1 MRLSSRR
8 SVFGGAEHVTNFR
21 GFGRRAVS
29 AVSAIFL
36 ALFAVVAAVRHMLA
50 DDARHGETI
59 SQASALLEQHCAD
72 CHSAGSTEGGFDIRL
87 LQEPNSLHSEF
98 AKWVRVVDR
107 VHAGEMPPADASQLT
122 HEERIEFV
130 NGVSREL
137 NDQQS
142 RTFANEGRVQGRRL
156 TNLQLERTLQD
167 LLGIDIPLAELMSE
181 EQRTAGFATVAEG
194 QSMSHFQLEQHLTVV
209 DAALEEAFRR
219 ATSPADETTTG
230 FTAEEIARTDPSRRC
245 REPEMI
251 GEDAVVWASRLIFY
265 GRLPA
270 TTAAE
275 DGWYRFTVRVSA
287 RKKPDEHGVWCTVR
301 GGPCISSAPLL
312 SWVTA
317 FEAVD
322 EPRELTFD
330 AWLPKGHMLEIRPGD
345 STLKMAKFQGGQVGV
360 GEGEPQNSPGLNL
373 HGLTM
378 QRIHRGPDDDTIR
391 RMLFDDLQI
400 DLAHD
405 GEAAEA
411 KRSKQRSKR
420 DRHTAAAVLKS
431 KNPPTDLLRLIH
443 RFAEQAFR
451 SPISAADTR
460 PYREIAVGLWRDG
473 VPLIE
478 ALRAGY
484 RAVLCS
490 PRFMY
495 FQESPGV
502 LDEYALASRLSY
514 MLWNSV
520 PDAELL
526 SLANEQQ
533 LSSREV
539 LRQQVDRMLK
549 SERGEAFVRDLAAEW
564 LDLRLIDLTEPDQK
578 LYPKFDVIVQHAML
592 EETHR
597 FLQDMLDRNAN
608 VTELIDADFTYLN
621 SRLAR
626 YYDIEGVEGDAFQRI
641 NLQPEHRRGGLLTQ
655 GAILKVTANG
665 TTTSPVIRGVW
676 VGERLLGE
684 HIPAP
689 PQGVPAIEP
698 DIRGA
703 KSIRDLLER
712 HRSDEACAA
721 CHVKIDPPGFAL
733 ENYDPA
739 GRYRRYYPSIDK
751 KQKNKLQIDAS
762 YVMADGQPFSNLEE
776 FRRLVCARP
785 EILARNVAEKLLTL
799 GTGGLPTFSDRETL
813 DKIVDESRS
822 DGFALRSILYA
833 VVCSRVFQTK

>member
-1 MRLSSRR
+1 MWLSFKPI
-8 SVFGGAEHVTNFR
+8 VIGGAECGTIF
-21 GFGRRAVS
+21 GFGWRAGATVS
-29 AVSAIFL
+29 LVVFG
-36 ALFAVVAAVRHMLA
+36 LFAVVAPVRHVQA
-50 DDARHGETI
+50 DDAQSETS
-59 SQASALLEQHCAD
+59 SQASAFLSQHCAD
-72 CHSAGSTEGGFDIRL
+72 CHAAGSAEGGFDVEL
-87 LQEPNSLHSEF
+87 LQEPNSLSSDF
-98 AKWVRVVDR
+98 AMWVRVVDR
-107 VHAGEMPPADASQLT
+107 VHAGEMPPADASQPT
-122 HEERIEFV
+122 PEQRTEFV
-130 NGVSREL
+130 NALSKQLNEQQREA
-137 NDQQS
+137 
-142 RTFANEGRVQGRRL
+142 FATDGRVQGRRL
-156 TNLQLERTLQD
+156 TNLQLEQTLQD

-181 EQRTAGFATVAEG
+181 EQRTAGFAMVAEG

-219 ATSPADETTTG
+219 ATTPVDENTTE
-230 FTAEEIARTDPSRRC
+230 FTAEEISRTDPSRRC

-270 TTAAE
+270 TTAVE

-317 FEAVD
+317 FEATD

-345 STLKMAKFQGGQVGV
+345 TTLKMAKFQGGQVGV
-360 GEGEPQNSPGLNL
+360 GEGEPQEVPGLNL

-378 QRIHRGPDDDTIR
+378 QRIHRGPEDEEIR
-391 RMLFDDLQI
+391 RRLFDDLQLE
-400 DLAHD
+400 LAD
-405 GEAAEA
+405 GGKATRA
-411 KRSKQRSKR
+411 KRFKQRSQEDK
-420 DRHTAAAVLKS
+420 HTTPAILKS
-431 KNPPTDLLRLIH
+431 ENARSDLSRLIH

-451 SPISAADTR
+451 SPVSPADTQ
-460 PYREIAVGLWRDG
+460 PYRDIAIGLWRDG
-473 VPLIE
+473 VPLVD

-520 PDAELL
+520 PDAELV
-526 SLANEQQ
+526 SLADEQR
-533 LSSREV
+533 LSSPEV
-539 LRQQVDRMLK
+539 LRQQVDRMLL
-549 SERGEAFVRDLAAEW
+549 SARGEAFVRDLAAEW
-564 LDLRLIDLTEPDQK
+564 LDLRLIDFTEPDQK
-578 LYPKFDVIVQHAML
+578 LYPEFDVIVQQAML

-597 FLQDMLDRNAN
+597 FLQDMLDRNAS
-608 VTELIDADFTYLN
+608 VTELIDADYTYLN

-626 YYDIEGVEGDAFQRI
+626 YYDIEGVEGDTFQRF
-641 NLQPEHRRGGLLTQ
+641 NLLPEHRRGGLLTQ

-689 PQGVPAIEP
+689 PEGVPAIEP

-703 KSIRDLLER
+703 TSIRDLLER
-712 HRSDEACAA
+712 HRSDDACAA

-739 GRYRRYYPSIDK
+739 GRFRRYYPSVDK
-751 KQKNKLQIDAS
+751 KQKKNKLQVDAS
-762 YVMADGQPFSNLEE
+762 YVMADGQPFTNLEE
-776 FRRLVCARP
+776 FRRLVCDNP
-785 EILARNVAEKLLTL
+785 EKLARNVAEKLLTV
-799 GTGGLPTFSDRETL
+799 GTGAMPTFSDRETVN
-813 DKIVDESRS
+813 KIVDESKA
-822 DGFALRSILYA
+822 DGFGLRSILYA
-833 VVCSRVFQTK
+833 VVCSRVFQAK